1 MKALIEK
8 LNIISDSRTA
18 QTVKVFGVPLWY
30 KSRIDFSTEEKIGF
44 KLETNEKE

>member
-8 LNIISDSRTA
+8 LTIIGDSRTA

-30 KSRIDFSTEEKIGF
+30 EARIDITMEEKIGF